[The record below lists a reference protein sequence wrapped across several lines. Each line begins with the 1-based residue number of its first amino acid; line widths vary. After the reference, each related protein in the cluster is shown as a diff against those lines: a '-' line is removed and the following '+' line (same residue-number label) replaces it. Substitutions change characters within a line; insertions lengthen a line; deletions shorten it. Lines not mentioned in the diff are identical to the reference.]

1 MSFFTALTGLK
12 GAQTE
17 ISTTSNNIANVG
29 SNGFKKSRT
38 DFGDIFGTTP
48 LQTNIIGSG
57 TQAKSIVQMHSQ
69 GNIVQSTNTLDMA
82 ISGQGFFAVESMG
95 NPGQVVYT
103 RNGAFN
109 VNSDG
114 FIVDSAGQSL
124 LGYPVDSDGNVA
136 DKTLPGAQALQLNAD
151 FGSPKFTENV
161 SVGVNLDSNT
171 SVIESGVEFDSNDP
185 TTYSAS
191 SSVTIFDSAGN
202 PKSATVYYIKTQD
215 ASAAD
220 QTYKYD
226 TKVFVDGEELSPAL
240 TRATDAKGNAQFVD
254 RFGRL
259 TTDPDNTGYILE
271 GKGSPLYRA
280 DDLSDP
286 IDSTPA
292 TLTGQNVASYLSDG
306 QTIEIVTDPKLFYK
320 TMEYQDLQNTADV
333 DLVPGTFWGKDFLL
347 IDVDD
352 SGPVSID
359 IPPGTYTGQELAAVV
374 QNAIRDAFGDDRKIQ
389 LTDNVDEKFTI
400 DLMTDAGDG
409 TTEGL
414 STPLTIDLHSD
425 SFMATEAEV
434 KAGLVL
440 DDFLTH
446 AQLKINETMNAR
458 IQDAAN
464 AWDVNTTAAGSD
476 ELNVSGRMFHKLVGS
491 TDTTPTVMPTAYD
504 VITFNHKNPQT
515 TDATDDATVNPTNV
529 ERYLAY
535 SNVDNTPDV
544 AVYDNMFTTA
554 ADVSVDFTKDS
565 NGYLVVTLDGDHT
578 ATNLEVL
585 RFQQNADTLSE
596 KFIAEVGSGE
606 ISIRDQVAGAGPTTV
621 ITLNH
626 LVVDDDILNV
636 SADGG
641 AATESPITILA
652 KPSDHVEAYF
662 ENTQGL
668 VEGVDTVHYANRL
681 VMREINDSAK
691 RVLTDNNADTFNT
704 FATTNGTASL
714 ADYGLNTTT
723 TEINWFD
730 DRDPPIKIGY
740 DETNQRF
747 TFSADNSQLG
757 NGTGVG
763 FENFTVYAQELDLGV
778 TNGLGMAAFGQSAEQ
793 SIKLGEQV
801 VTESVLFDGP
811 EVRTDNKRYGIKVE
825 FDDVQNEF
833 NFKSGT
839 TGEALSADSAVDV
852 NSIQNESTISVGR
865 YALTAT
871 TAVDSADSADYAY
884 HRIGDGTNRILGIP
898 RDTVEGYTTATGLVS
913 EPATVT
919 GREALVDM
927 SRAFTV
933 SALAGEN
940 IVNVVVNG
948 VSASLVIP
956 EGNYKGATLAQELES
971 RINAMKNPVSGES
984 VGGVTVEY
992 STENNNFVFTTAT
1005 TGEGS
1010 TLAIEGDIKFG
1021 FSDIP
1026 LGLGSTSQ
1034 VRQPVQA
1041 TDELG
1046 RPLYISPTG
1055 EITTNNQDFVD
1066 NMVQDFY
1073 PLYLDE
1079 GELTFDANGEI
1090 VSPITK
1096 IDYSGLLR
1104 PLTLDFSE
1112 MTQLDR
1118 PFEANPNRMTQDGYA
1133 SGRLTNLEIDNFGN
1147 VNAGYSNGQTV
1158 KLGKIIV
1165 ANFANASG
1173 LKQIGNSSFLA
1184 TVASGDPELGEASSD
1199 GFGQILS
1206 GSLERSNVDITEE
1219 LVNLITSQRNYQASA
1234 KAIETS
1240 SSMTQT
1246 IINIRN

>member
-136 DKTLPGAQALQLNAD
+136 DKTLQGAQTLQLNAD
-151 FGSPKFTENV
+151 FGAPKFTENV
-161 SVGVNLDSNT
+161 TVGVNLDSNT
-171 SVIESGVEFDSNDP
+171 PVIEAGVEFDSNDP

-215 ASAAD
+215 ATAAD

-254 RFGRL
+254 RFGQL
-259 TTDPDNTGYILE
+259 TTDPEDTGYILE

-320 TMEYQDLQNTADV
+320 TMEYQDLQNTADA

-347 IDVDD
+347 IDVDE

-374 QNAIRDAFGDDRKIQ
+374 QNSIRDAFGDDRMIQ
-389 LTDNVDEKFTI
+389 LTDDVDEKFTI
-400 DLMTDAGDG
+400 DFMTDAGDG

-425 SFMATEAEV
+425 SYIATEAEV
-434 KAGLVL
+434 KEGLVL

-446 AQLKINETMNAR
+446 AQLKINETLNAR
-458 IQDAAN
+458 IQDDTN
-464 AWDVNTTAAGSD
+464 AYDVNTTQAGSD
-476 ELNVSGRMFHKLVGS
+476 ELNVSGRMFHKYTATV
-491 TDTTPTVMPTAYD
+491 DTTPTVIPTAND
-504 VITFNHKNPQT
+504 IISFNHVNPQT
-515 TDATDDATVNPTNV
+515 STGGTT
-529 ERYLAY
+529 RYLSY
-535 SNVDNTPDV
+535 TNVDNTPEV
-544 AVYDNMFTTA
+544 AVYDHKLTA
-554 ADVSVDFTKDS
+554 TDADFTVDG
-565 NGYLVVTLDGDHT
+565 NGYLQIVIST
-578 ATNLEVL
+578 AAELEDLEVL
-585 RFQQNADTLSE
+585 RFQQNPDDPDALSE
-596 KFIAEVGSGE
+596 KFIGEVGTDE
-606 ISIRDQVAGAGPTTV
+606 ISIRTQVFDTVTSTTT

-626 LVVDDDILNV
+626 VVVDTDILNV
-636 SADGG
+636 SDNGTPTTG
-641 AATESPITILA
+641 TESPITILG

-668 VEGVDTVHYANRL
+668 VEGVDKVHYADRL
-681 VMREINDSAK
+681 VMREIGNSAK
-691 RVLTDNNADTFNT
+691 RVLAGNDAVAFNT
-704 FATTNGTASL
+704 FASDNSVTL
-714 ADYGLNTTT
+714 ADYGLEANPTTID
-723 TEINWFD
+723 INWFD
-730 DRDPPIKIGY
+730 DRDPPITIGY

-801 VTESVLFDGP
+801 VSESVLFDGP
-811 EVRTDNKRYGIKVE
+811 EVRTDNKRYGIQVE

-833 NFKSGT
+833 SFKSGT
-839 TGEALSADSAVDV
+839 TGEALGASSAVGVD
-852 NSIQNESTISVGR
+852 NIQNESTISVGR

-871 TAVDSADSADYAY
+871 TAVDSADKADYAY
-884 HRIGDGTNRILGIP
+884 HRIGEGTNRILGIP
-898 RDTVEGYTTATGLVS
+898 RDTVEGYTAATGLAS

-933 SALAGEN
+933 SALGGEN

-948 VSASLVIP
+948 VSGSLVIP
-956 EGNYKGATLAQELES
+956 EGNYKGATLAQELQS
-971 RINAMKNPVSGES
+971 RINAMQNPVSGES

-992 STENNNFVFTTAT
+992 SSVNNNFVFTTAT

-1010 TLAIEGDIKFG
+1010 TLSIEGDIKFG
-1021 FSDIP
+1021 ISDIS

-1066 NMVQDFY
+1066 NMVQDYY

-1246 IINIRN
+1246 IINIRS

>member
-82 ISGQGFFAVESMG
+82 ISGQGFFAVESRG

-114 FIVDSAGQSL
+114 YIVDSAGQSL

-136 DKTLPGAQALQLNAD
+136 DKTLQGAQALQLNAD

-161 SVGVNLDSNT
+161 TVGVNLDSNT
-171 SVIESGVEFDSNDP
+171 PVIDAGVEFDSNDP

-215 ASAAD
+215 ASTAD

-254 RFGRL
+254 RFGQL
-259 TTDPDNTGYILE
+259 TTDPADTGYILE

-320 TMEYQDLQNTADV
+320 TMEYQDLQNTADA

-347 IDVDD
+347 IDVDE

-389 LTDNVDEKFTI
+389 LTDDVDEKFTI

-414 STPLTIDLHSD
+414 ATPLTIDLHSD
-425 SFMATEAEV
+425 SYIATEAEV
-434 KAGLVL
+434 KEGLVL

-446 AQLKINETMNAR
+446 AQLKINETLNAR
-458 IQDAAN
+458 IQDDTN
-464 AWDVNTTAAGSD
+464 AYDVNTTQAGSD
-476 ELNVSGRMFHKLVGS
+476 ELNVSGRMFHKYTGTV
-491 TDTTPTVMPTAYD
+491 DTTPTVVPTASD
-504 VITFNHKNPQT
+504 VISFNHVNPQT
-515 TDATDDATVNPTNV
+515 SVGGTT
-529 ERYLAY
+529 RYLAY
-535 SNVDNTPDV
+535 TNTDNTPEV
-544 AVYDNMFTTA
+544 AVYDKLLTT
-554 ADVSVDFTKDS
+554 SVDFSKDA

-578 ATNLEVL
+578 DAELEVL
-585 RFQQNADTLSE
+585 RFQQNPDDPNLLLES
-596 KFIAEVGSGE
+596 FIAEVGTAE
-606 ISIRDQVAGAGPTTV
+606 ISVRSQVVGAGPTTV
-621 ITLNH
+621 VTLNH
-626 LVVDDDILNV
+626 IVEDDDILNV
-636 SADGG
+636 TVDGG
-641 AATESPITILA
+641 AATESPVTILG

-662 ENTQGL
+662 EDTQGL
-668 VEGVDTVHYANRL
+668 VEGVDKVHYANRL
-681 VMREINDSAK
+681 VMREIGDSAK
-691 RVLTDNNADTFNT
+691 RVLAGNTAVAFNT
-704 FATTNGTASL
+704 FASANSVDL
-714 ADYGLNTTT
+714 ADYGLEANPTTID
-723 TEINWFD
+723 INWFD

-740 DETNQRF
+740 DEVNQRF
-747 TFSADNSQLG
+747 TFSAENSQLG

-811 EVRTDNKRYGIKVE
+811 EVRTDNKRYGIQVE

-833 NFKSGT
+833 SFKSGT
-839 TGEALSADSAVDV
+839 TGEALGADSAVGVDG
-852 NSIQNESTISVGR
+852 IQNESTIAVGR

-871 TAVDSADSADYAY
+871 TAVDSGDSADYAY

-898 RDTVEGYTTATGLVS
+898 RDTVEGYTAATGLVS

-933 SALAGEN
+933 SALGGEN

-1066 NMVQDFY
+1066 NMVQDYY

-1118 PFEANPNRMTQDGYA
+1118 PFEASPNRMTQDGYA

-1246 IINIRN
+1246 IINIRS

>member
-38 DFGDIFGTTP
+38 DFGDLFGTTP
-48 LQTNIIGSG
+48 LQTDIIGTG

-82 ISGQGFFAVESMG
+82 ISGQGFFAVESKG

-103 RNGAFN
+103 RNGSFN
-109 VNSDG
+109 VDSDG
-114 FIVDSAGQSL
+114 YIVDNVGQSL
-124 LGYPVDSDGNVA
+124 LAYPVDSDGNIS
-136 DKTLPGAQALQLNAD
+136 DHTLRGAQRLQLNAD
-151 FGSPKFTENV
+151 YGSPQFTKNI
-161 SVGVNLDSNT
+161 SVGVNLDST
-171 SVIESGVEFDSNDP
+171 TPVIDPEIRFDANDP
-185 TTYSAS
+185 TSYSAS
-191 SSVTIFDSAGN
+191 SSITTFDSAGN

-215 ASAAD
+215 LSAEDA
-220 QTYKYD
+220 TYKYD
-226 TKVFVDGEELSPAL
+226 TKVFVDGEELSPEL
-240 TRATDAKGNAQFVD
+240 TRATNSMGVPQFID
-254 RFGRL
+254 RFGQL
-259 TTDPDNTGYILE
+259 TTDPADTGFILE

-280 DDLSDP
+280 DDLSAAV
-286 IDSTPA
+286 DSTPA

-306 QTIEIVTDPKLFYK
+306 QTVEIVTDPKLFYK
-320 TMEYQDLQNTADV
+320 TMEYQDLQNTSDA

-347 IDVDD
+347 IDVDE

-359 IPPGTYTGQELAAVV
+359 IPPGTYTGAELAAVV
-374 QNAIRDAFGDDRKIQ
+374 QTSIRDAFGDDRMIQ
-389 LTDNVDEKFTI
+389 LTDDVDEKFTI

-414 STPLTIDLHSD
+414 SRPLTIDLHSD
-425 SFMATEAEV
+425 SYIATEAEV

-446 AQLKINETMNAR
+446 AQLKINETLNAR
-458 IQDAAN
+458 IQDDSN
-464 AWDVNTTAAGSD
+464 AYDVNTTQAGTN
-476 ELNVSGRMFHKLVGS
+476 ELNVSGRMFHKYTATVDS
-491 TDTTPTVMPTAYD
+491 TPTVIPTAND
-504 VITFNHKNPQT
+504 IISFNHVNPQT
-515 TDATDDATVNPTNV
+515 SSSGTT
-529 ERYLAY
+529 RYLSY
-535 SNVDNTPDV
+535 TYVDNTPEV
-544 AVYDNMFTTA
+544 AVYDHKLTA
-554 ADVSVDFTKDS
+554 TDADFTVDG
-565 NGYLVVTLDGDHT
+565 NGYLQIVVSTSAELE
-578 ATNLEVL
+578 NLEVL
-585 RFQQNADTLSE
+585 RFQQNATDAKLE
-596 KFIAEVGSGE
+596 KFIGEVGTDE
-606 ISIRDQVAGAGPTTV
+606 ISIRTQVFDSDNNTTT

-626 LVVDDDILNV
+626 VVVDTAILNV
-636 SADGG
+636 SDLGSPTTG
-641 AATESPITILA
+641 TESAITILG

-668 VEGVDTVHYANRL
+668 VEGVDKVHYADRL
-681 VMREINDSAK
+681 VMREIGNSAK
-691 RVLTDNNADTFNT
+691 RVLTGNSAVAFNT
-704 FATTNGTASL
+704 FASDNSVTL
-714 ADYGLNTTT
+714 ADYGLAENPATID
-723 TEINWFD
+723 INWFD

-757 NGTGVG
+757 TGTGVG

-793 SIKLGEQV
+793 SIKLGEKV

-811 EVRTDNKRYGIKVE
+811 EVRTDNKRYGIQVE

-833 NFKSGT
+833 SFKSGT
-839 TGEALSADSAVDV
+839 TGEALSADTVVGVD
-852 NSIQNESTISVGR
+852 SIQNESTISVGR
-865 YALTAT
+865 YALTTT
-871 TAVDSADSADYAY
+871 TAVDSADKADYQY

-898 RDTVEGYTTATGLVS
+898 RDTVEGYTAATGLVS
-913 EPATVT
+913 EPAIVT

-933 SALAGEN
+933 SALGGEN

-948 VSASLVIP
+948 VSGSLVIP
-956 EGNYKGATLAQELES
+956 EGNYKGATLASELES

-992 STENNNFVFTTAT
+992 SADENNFIFTSGT
-1005 TGEGS
+1005 TGERS
-1010 TLAIEGDIKFG
+1010 TLAIEGAIKFG
-1021 FSDIP
+1021 LSDVP

-1041 TDELG
+1041 TDEFG

-1055 EITTNNQDFVD
+1055 EITASNQDFAD
-1066 NMVQDFY
+1066 NMVQDYY

-1096 IDYSGLLR
+1096 IQYSGMLR
-1104 PLTLDFSE
+1104 PLTFDFSE

-1118 PFEANPNRMTQDGYA
+1118 PFEANKMTQDGYA
-1133 SGRLTNLEIDNFGN
+1133 AGRLTNLEIDNFGN
-1147 VNAGYSNGQTV
+1147 VNAGYSNGQTA
-1158 KLGKIIV
+1158 KIGKIIV

-1173 LKQIGNSSFLA
+1173 LKQIGNASFLA
-1184 TVASGDPELGEASSD
+1184 TVASGDPEVGEASSD
-1199 GFGQILS
+1199 GYGQILS

-1234 KAIETS
+1234 KAIETA

-1246 IINIRN
+1246 IINIRS

>member
-136 DKTLPGAQALQLNAD
+136 DKTLQGAQALQLNAD
-151 FGSPKFTENV
+151 FGAPKFTENV
-161 SVGVNLDSNT
+161 TVGVNLDSNT
-171 SVIESGVEFDSNDP
+171 PVIDAGVEFDSNDP

-254 RFGRL
+254 RFGQL
-259 TTDPDNTGYILE
+259 TTDPADLSYILE

-286 IDSTPA
+286 VDSTPA

-306 QTIEIVTDPKLFYK
+306 QTIEIVTDPKLFQK
-320 TMEYQDLQNTADV
+320 TMEYQDIQNTTDAN
-333 DLVPGTFWGKDFLL
+333 LVPGTFWGKDFLL
-347 IDVDD
+347 IDVDG
-352 SGPVSID
+352 SGPVSIN

-374 QNAIRDAFGDDRKIQ
+374 QTAIRDAFGDDRMVQ
-389 LTDNVDEKFTI
+389 LTEDVDDKFTI

-414 STPLTIDLHSD
+414 STPLTIDLHTD
-425 SFMATEAEV
+425 SFMATAQEV
-434 KAGLVL
+434 KDGLVL

-458 IQDAAN
+458 IQHDTN
-464 AWDVNTTAAGSD
+464 AYAPNTTAAGTS
-476 ELNVSGRMFHKLVGS
+476 ELNVSGRMFHKYTATVDS
-491 TDTTPTVMPTAYD
+491 TPTAVPTAND
-504 VITFNHKNPQT
+504 IISFKHVNPQT
-515 TDATDDATVNPTNV
+515 SASPGTT
-529 ERYLAY
+529 RYLAY
-535 SNVDNTPDV
+535 TNVDNTPEV
-544 AVYDNMFTTA
+544 AVYDHKLTA
-554 ADVSVDFTKDS
+554 TAGVDFTVDG
-565 NGYLVVTLDGDHT
+565 NGYLQIVIDTPSDLGE
-578 ATNLEVL
+578 LEAL
-585 RFQQNADTLSE
+585 RFQQPALSGTEE
-596 KFIAEVGSGE
+596 KFIGEVGTSE
-606 ISIRDQVAGAGPTTV
+606 VSIRSQVFNNSTSKTT
-621 ITLNH
+621 ITLDH
-626 LVVDDDILNV
+626 VVVDPSILNV
-636 SADGG
+636 SAETT
-641 AATESPITILA
+641 AATESAITILG

-662 ENTQGL
+662 ESTQGL
-668 VEGVDTVHYANRL
+668 VEGVDTVHYADRL
-681 VMREINDSAK
+681 VMREIGNSAK
-691 RVLTDNNADTFNT
+691 RILTGNDEVAFNT
-704 FATTNGTASL
+704 FASDNGVTL
-714 ADYGLNTTT
+714 TDYGIASSNPTTID
-723 TEINWFD
+723 INWFD

-740 DETNQRF
+740 DEINQRF
-747 TFSADNSQLG
+747 TFSADNAQLG

-763 FENFTVYAQELDLGV
+763 FENFTVYAQELNLGV
-778 TNGLGMAAFGQSAEQ
+778 TNGLGIAAFGQSAEQ

-811 EVRTDNKRYGIKVE
+811 EVRTDSKRYGMQVE

-839 TGEALSADSAVDV
+839 TGEALNTNAAVGL
-852 NSIQNESTISVGR
+852 NSNQSESTISVGR

-871 TAVDSADSADYAY
+871 AGISTTDKADYAY
-884 HRIGDGTNRILGIP
+884 HRIGNGTNRILGIP
-898 RDTVEGYTTATGLVS
+898 RDTVEGYTAATGLAS
-913 EPATVT
+913 EPAIVT

-933 SALAGEN
+933 SALGGEN

-948 VSASLVIP
+948 VSGSLAIP
-956 EGNYKGATLAQELES
+956 EGNYKGATLAQELQS
-971 RINAMKNPVSGES
+971 RINAMQNPVSGES
-984 VGGVTVEY
+984 AGGVTVEY
-992 STENNNFVFTTAT
+992 SSINNNFVFTTAT

-1010 TLAIEGDIKFG
+1010 TLSIEGDIKFG

-1066 NMVQDFY
+1066 NMVQDYY

-1246 IINIRN
+1246 IINIRS

>member
-82 ISGQGFFAVESMG
+82 ISGQGFFAVESRG

-114 FIVDSAGQSL
+114 YIVDSAGQSL

-136 DKTLPGAQALQLNAD
+136 DKTLQGAQTLQLNAD

-161 SVGVNLDSNT
+161 TVGVNLDSDT
-171 SVIESGVEFDSNDP
+171 PVIDAGVEFDSNDP

-240 TRATDAKGNAQFVD
+240 TRASDAKGNAQFVD
-254 RFGRL
+254 RFGQL
-259 TTDPDNTGYILE
+259 TTDPADTGYILE

-320 TMEYQDLQNTADV
+320 TMEYQDLQNTADA
-333 DLVPGTFWGKDFLL
+333 DLVPGTFWGKNFLL

-389 LTDNVDEKFTI
+389 LTDDVDEKFTI

-414 STPLTIDLHSD
+414 ATPLTIDLHSA

-458 IQDAAN
+458 IQDSTN

-476 ELNVSGRMFHKLVGS
+476 ELNVSGRMFHKLVGA
-491 TDTTPTVMPTAYD
+491 TDTTPTVMPTKYD
-504 VITFNHKNPQT
+504 VITFNHQNPQS
-515 TDATDDATVNPTNV
+515 TDDPDVDGILARDV

-535 SNVDNTPDV
+535 SNVDNTPEV
-544 AVYDNMFTTA
+544 AVYDKKLTA
-554 ADVSVDFTKDS
+554 TDADFTVDE
-565 NGYLVVTLDGDHT
+565 NGYLQFVVNT
-578 ATNLEVL
+578 AEAADLEVI
-585 RFQQNADTLSE
+585 RFQQNATDAKLE
-596 KFIAEVGSGE
+596 KFIGEVGSAE
-606 ISIRDQVAGAGPTTV
+606 ISVRSQVVGTGDAAGTTT

-626 LVVDDDILNV
+626 VVVDTTILNV
-636 SADGG
+636 SDNGSPTTG
-641 AATESPITILA
+641 TESPITILG

-662 ENTQGL
+662 ETTQNL

-681 VMREINDSAK
+681 VMREIGDSAK
-691 RVLTDNNADTFNT
+691 RVLTNNTANTFNS
-704 FATTNGTASL
+704 FATTTTDATLAS
-714 ADYGLNTTT
+714 YGLNTTT

-747 TFSADNSQLG
+747 TFSAENSQLG
-757 NGTGVG
+757 NGTG
-763 FENFTVYAQELDLGV
+763 LDLK
-778 TNGLGMAAFGQSAEQ
+778 TL
-793 SIKLGEQV
+793 
-801 VTESVLFDGP
+801 LFM
-811 EVRTDNKRYGIKVE
+811 R
-825 FDDVQNEF
+825 
-833 NFKSGT
+833 KS
-839 TGEALSADSAVDV
+839 L
-852 NSIQNESTISVGR
+852 
-865 YALTAT
+865 
-871 TAVDSADSADYAY
+871 
-884 HRIGDGTNRILGIP
+884 IL
-898 RDTVEGYTTATGLVS
+898 V
-913 EPATVT
+913 
-919 GREALVDM
+919 
-927 SRAFTV
+927 
-933 SALAGEN
+933 
-940 IVNVVVNG
+940 
-948 VSASLVIP
+948 
-956 EGNYKGATLAQELES
+956 
-971 RINAMKNPVSGES
+971 
-984 VGGVTVEY
+984 
-992 STENNNFVFTTAT
+992 
-1005 TGEGS
+1005 
-1010 TLAIEGDIKFG
+1010 
-1021 FSDIP
+1021 
-1026 LGLGSTSQ
+1026 
-1034 VRQPVQA
+1034 
-1041 TDELG
+1041 
-1046 RPLYISPTG
+1046 
-1055 EITTNNQDFVD
+1055 
-1066 NMVQDFY
+1066 
-1073 PLYLDE
+1073 
-1079 GELTFDANGEI
+1079 
-1090 VSPITK
+1090 
-1096 IDYSGLLR
+1096 
-1104 PLTLDFSE
+1104 
-1112 MTQLDR
+1112 
-1118 PFEANPNRMTQDGYA
+1118 
-1133 SGRLTNLEIDNFGN
+1133 
-1147 VNAGYSNGQTV
+1147 
-1158 KLGKIIV
+1158 
-1165 ANFANASG
+1165 
-1173 LKQIGNSSFLA
+1173 
-1184 TVASGDPELGEASSD
+1184 
-1199 GFGQILS
+1199 
-1206 GSLERSNVDITEE
+1206 
-1219 LVNLITSQRNYQASA
+1219 
-1234 KAIETS
+1234 
-1240 SSMTQT
+1240 
-1246 IINIRN
+1246 

>member
-48 LQTNIIGSG
+48 LQTNIIGTG

-82 ISGQGFFAVESMG
+82 ISGQGFFAVESKG

-109 VNSDG
+109 VDADG
-114 FIVDSAGQSL
+114 HIVDSAGQSL
-124 LGYPVDSDGNVA
+124 LAYPVDTDGNVS
-136 DKTLPGAQALQLNAD
+136 DHTLQGAQRLQLNAD
-151 FGSPKFTENV
+151 YGSPQFTENV
-161 SVGVNLDSNT
+161 AVGVNLDSNT
-171 SVIESGVEFDSNDP
+171 PVIDSGIEFDANDP

-215 ASAAD
+215 PSAAD

-226 TKVFVDGEELSPAL
+226 TKVYVDGEELSPAL
-240 TRATDAKGNAQFVD
+240 TRATDSKGVAQFID
-254 RFGRL
+254 RFGQL
-259 TTDPDNTGYILE
+259 TTDPEDTGYILE

-280 DDLSDP
+280 DDLSVAV
-286 IDSTPA
+286 DSTPA
-292 TLTGQNVASYLSDG
+292 TLTGQSVASYLSDG

-320 TMEYQDLQNTADV
+320 TMEYQDLQNTADA

-347 IDVDD
+347 IDVDE

-359 IPPGTYTGQELAAVV
+359 IPPGTYTGAELAAVV
-374 QNAIRDAFGDDRKIQ
+374 QNAIRDAFGDDRMIQ
-389 LTDNVDEKFTI
+389 LTDDVDEKFTI

-414 STPLTIDLHSD
+414 ATPLTIDLHSD
-425 SFMATEAEV
+425 SFVATEAEV
-434 KAGLVL
+434 KEGLVL
-440 DDFLTH
+440 DDFLAH

-458 IQDAAN
+458 IQDDSN
-464 AWDVNTTAAGSD
+464 AYDVNTTTAN
-476 ELNVSGRMFHKLVGS
+476 ELNVSGRMFHKMVGAV
-491 TDTTPTVMPTAYD
+491 DATPTIMPTLYD
-504 VITFNHKNPQT
+504 VITFDHENPQESVGGT
-515 TDATDDATVNPTNV
+515 

-535 SNVDNTPDV
+535 SNVNDTPDV
-544 AVYDNMFTTA
+544 AVYDKKLTAITTADFTTDA
-554 ADVSVDFTKDS
+554 
-565 NGYLVVTLDGDHT
+565 NGYLQITVNT
-578 ATNLEVL
+578 AEAADLEVI
-585 RFQQNADTLSE
+585 RFQQNATTTKDE

-606 ISIRDQVAGAGPTTV
+606 ISIRNQEVSGSTTI

-626 LVVDDDILNV
+626 IVVDTDILNNT
-636 SADGG
+636 DNGTPTT
-641 AATESPITILA
+641 ATESPIIILA
-652 KPSDHVEAYF
+652 KRSDHVEAYF
-662 ENTQGL
+662 EDTQGL

-681 VMREINDSAK
+681 VMREIEDSAK
-691 RVLTDNNADTFNT
+691 RVLAGNT
-704 FATTNGTASL
+704 AVAFSNFATTNGTSTL
-714 ADYGLNTTT
+714 ADYGLNSIE
-723 TEINWFD
+723 TEIQWFD

-740 DETNQRF
+740 DEINQRF
-747 TFSADNSQLG
+747 TFSAENSQLG

-778 TNGLGMAAFGQSAEQ
+778 TNGLGMAAFGQSTEL
-793 SIKLGEQV
+793 SIKSGEQV

-811 EVRTDNKRYGIKVE
+811 EVRVDNKRYGIEVE
-825 FDDVQNEF
+825 YDDVQNEF

-839 TGEALSADSAVDV
+839 TGEALAADSAVGV
-852 NSIQNESTISVGR
+852 NSIQDESTISVGR
-865 YALTAT
+865 YALTDT
-871 TAVDSADSADYAY
+871 TAVDSTDSAEYIY
-884 HRIGDGTNRILGIP
+884 HRVGEGTNRILGIP
-898 RDTVEGYTTATGLVS
+898 RDTVEGYTAATGLVS
-913 EPATVT
+913 QPATVT

-927 SRAFTV
+927 SRTFTV
-933 SALAGEN
+933 SALGGEN

-971 RINAMKNPVSGES
+971 RINAMKNPVSDES

-992 STENNNFVFTTAT
+992 SSDENNFVFTTAT
-1005 TGEGS
+1005 TGERS
-1010 TLAIEGDIKFG
+1010 TLAIEGAIKFG
-1021 FSDIP
+1021 LSDVP

-1055 EITTNNQDFVD
+1055 EITTNNQDFAD
-1066 NMVQDFY
+1066 NMVQDYY

-1096 IDYSGLLR
+1096 IQYSGMLR
-1104 PLTLDFSE
+1104 PLTFDFSE

-1118 PFEANPNRMTQDGYA
+1118 PFEANRMTQDGYA
-1133 SGRLTNLEIDNFGN
+1133 AGRLTNLEIDNFGN
-1147 VNAGYSNGQTV
+1147 VNAGYSNGQTA

-1173 LKQIGNSSFLA
+1173 LKQIGNASFLA
-1184 TVASGDPELGEASSD
+1184 TVASGDPEVGEASSD

-1234 KAIETS
+1234 KAIETA